1 VCSQIGNE
9 AGHCVDG
16 WSGRTCDVDVNEC
29 ASDPCVNGRCIQDI
43 IDHWT
48 CHCYPGWNAHHC
60 DEDIDECASVPCQN
74 HAACTNLHD
83 AYDCD
88 CRAGYAGFDC
98 EVDIDECSSS
108 PCVNGSCEESKNSTL
123 IQPGYF
129 VCECEE
135 GFEGVLCGTEILDL
149 KDLIDHRPAIDM
161 CRSEVL
167 LFMSFNNDAARNPIT
182 IALGAVTS
190 IVAHV
195 LGVNFFMVLSTE
207 LSERSEY
214 DIDTA
219 QTIVRVSIVVAL
231 GGLLAFITDRAQL
244 KDGRRKRKLL
254 FGLNLAVV
262 VFTLF
267 SQLPLATNWV
277 SKGLNVPEESVL
289 IIALV
294 MHQLITW
301 MLCVCVWS
309 SKQMVISICVLCM
322 VLLSTM
328 ETFVDVTVAL
338 LGKPLE
344 WQRTL
349 LVFEAMQDVLRSP
362 FWLL

>member
-1 VCSQIGNE
+1 
-9 AGHCVDG
+9 
-16 WSGRTCDVDVNEC
+16 
-29 ASDPCVNGRCIQDI
+29 
-43 IDHWT
+43 
-48 CHCYPGWNAHHC
+48 
-60 DEDIDECASVPCQN
+60 
-74 HAACTNLHD
+74 
-83 AYDCD
+83 
-88 CRAGYAGFDC
+88 
-98 EVDIDECSSS
+98 
-108 PCVNGSCEESKNSTL
+108 
-123 IQPGYF
+123 
-129 VCECEE
+129 
-135 GFEGVLCGTEILDL
+135 
-149 KDLIDHRPAIDM
+149 
-161 CRSEVL
+161 
-167 LFMSFNNDAARNPIT
+167 MSFNNDAARNPIT

-231 GGLLAFITDRAQL
+231 GGLLAFITDRVER
-244 KDGRRKRKLL
+244 KKEGRRKRKLL
-254 FGLNLAVV
+254 LGLNLAVV
-262 VFTLF
+262 AFTLF

-349 LVFEAMQDVLRSP
+349 LVFEAMQDV
-362 FWLL
+362 FAVALLVAVTSSACFRQCCQC

>member
-1 VCSQIGNE
+1 
-9 AGHCVDG
+9 
-16 WSGRTCDVDVNEC
+16 
-29 ASDPCVNGRCIQDI
+29 
-43 IDHWT
+43 
-48 CHCYPGWNAHHC
+48 
-60 DEDIDECASVPCQN
+60 
-74 HAACTNLHD
+74 
-83 AYDCD
+83 
-88 CRAGYAGFDC
+88 
-98 EVDIDECSSS
+98 
-108 PCVNGSCEESKNSTL
+108 
-123 IQPGYF
+123 
-129 VCECEE
+129 
-135 GFEGVLCGTEILDL
+135 
-149 KDLIDHRPAIDM
+149 
-161 CRSEVL
+161 
-167 LFMSFNNDAARNPIT
+167 
-182 IALGAVTS
+182 
-190 IVAHV
+190 V
-195 LGVNFFMVLSTE
+195 LGVNLFMVLSTE
-207 LSERSEY
+207 LSEHSEY

-231 GGLLAFITDRAQL
+231 GGMLAFITDRVECK

-349 LVFEAMQDVLRSP
+349 LVFEAMQDVFAVALLVAVTSSACFRRYCQCCESTTKDAEDECMEFPNPVRERDFDAEQPEQPQLEMDPPDPSGIDPGASDNAPTRSVMQLWRRRDQAAQEEQMRNDGRGAGLNP
-362 FWLL
+362 AAVDAMMQL